1 MQVTLL
7 KLRPEQLNLLG
18 EQAGIFGP
26 SLRFLLN
33 YRLKLQMNPQILIK

>member
-7 KLRPEQLNLLG
+7 KLRPEQVSLSG

-26 SLRFLLN
+26 SLRFLVN
-33 YRLKLQMNPQILIK
+33 YRLKLQMNPQIIIK